1 MIETISIYQWLF
13 VFAFWLVLLIRSRKQ
28 ITYNYCSEGIGQ
40 WGFII
45 AIAIFSTFAF
55 LTGDF
60 SNYRELYNLISI
72 QKTEIH
78 LEPFY
83 CWLIFLKTSEICM
96 GTNSYILSR
105 NTKQRKSVIYIYE

>member
-60 SNYRELYNLISI
+60 SNYRELYNL
-72 QKTEIH
+72 
-78 LEPFY
+78 
-83 CWLIFLKTSEICM
+83 M
-96 GTNSYILSR
+96 
-105 NTKQRKSVIYIYE
+105 